1 MCLNEYVQNIFP
13 NNVDPLLD
21 PIDSPTSMVFTMAQ
35 REISTRAPQRVYGP
49 LPQQSAFV
57 GAAGAAIP
65 QPVVTTE
72 MIIGRQTRANTI
84 AQREEGR
91 ASKR

>member
-1 MCLNEYVQNIFP
+1 MCLNESVQNIFP

-35 REISTRAPQRVYGP
+35 REIATRAPQRAYGP

-57 GAAGAAIP
+57 ATAGTAIP
-65 QPVVTTE
+65 QPVITTE
-72 MIIGRQTRANTI
+72 MLIGSQSRANTI
-84 AQREEGR
+84 AQRE
-91 ASKR
+91 